1 MVRDLCQSIR
11 GILSNEIPVSEE
23 EDEIEKVKQAAEREE
38 KDVLPERSLGH
49 VLSQTEN
56 FIRNWVLNRKALPV
70 YLVLAVLYVSSFRRE
85 NFLFHNGMLNREI
98 LFGNFSSLIAL
109 VNSSFAL
116 GSPIKAFTTV
126 LIVLTLWSI
135 YHYWIKESSLK
146 EVGGSVL
153 RKILL
158 ASVAVVVLQRHV
170 KAGTPIS
177 EMSEWIVFIIIVYL
191 ELAITWF
198 TSKSIDSI
206 DLSSDL
212 KNWTL
217 RLTSLPIL
225 LLGALISIS
234 ARPVFSRTF
243 ETGIYGV
250 NVFLG
255 GLLLMVLG
263 GFMIY
268 RSTRREP
275 ALKIW

>member
-1 MVRDLCQSIR
+1 
-11 GILSNEIPVSEE
+11 VSEE
-23 EDEIEKVKQAAEREE
+23 EDEIEKVKQAADREE
-38 KDVLPERSLGH
+38 KDILPERSLGNI
-49 VLSQTEN
+49 LSQTEN
-56 FIRNWVLNRKALPV
+56 FIRNWILNKKALPV
-70 YLVLAVLYVSSFRRE
+70 YLILAVLYVSSFRRE

-98 LFGNFSSLIAL
+98 LFGKFSSIIAL

-146 EVGGSVL
+146 EVSGSVL

-158 ASVAVVVLQRHV
+158 AFVAVVVLQRHV

-177 EMSEWIVFIIIVYL
+177 EMSERIVFIIIVYL

-234 ARPVFSRTF
+234 ARPVFYRTF

-255 GLLLMVLG
+255 GLLLMVLS
-263 GFMIY
+263 GFIIY